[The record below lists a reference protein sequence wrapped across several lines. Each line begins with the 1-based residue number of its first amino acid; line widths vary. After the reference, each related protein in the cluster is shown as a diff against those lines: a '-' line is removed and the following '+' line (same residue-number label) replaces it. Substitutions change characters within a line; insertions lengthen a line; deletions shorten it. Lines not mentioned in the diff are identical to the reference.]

1 MGVSMG
7 LPIGD
12 ICRRL
17 SVGVTWRGLSDKELS
32 VGAFSGTAYRG
43 FDVETN

>member
-1 MGVSMG
+1 MGF
-7 LPIGD
+7 PIGN

-17 SVGVTWRGLSDKELS
+17 SVGVTWRGLSDKGLS